1 MKWGDIYRGRPSWKT
16 FDFSKHKVAHLPLSA
31 GGSYGGSLTTAFPA
45 ARSHQKDGKI
55 TLENKKK
62 TAILTLEVKQKSE
75 ARLGVSRVF
84 GDRFPR

>member
-1 MKWGDIYRGRPSWKT
+1 MMKWGDTYRGRPSWKT

-62 TAILTLEVKQKSE
+62 NSDSNTRSKAKIGGEIGSV
-75 ARLGVSRVF
+75 
-84 GDRFPR
+84 